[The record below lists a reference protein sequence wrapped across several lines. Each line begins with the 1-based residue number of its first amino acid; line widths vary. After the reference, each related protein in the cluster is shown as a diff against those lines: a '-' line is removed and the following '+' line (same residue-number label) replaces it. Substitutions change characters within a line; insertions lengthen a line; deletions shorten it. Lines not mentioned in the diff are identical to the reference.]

1 MAKRAFSARKSPSC
15 AAGAHS
21 RSCAQHSVA
30 LAQNIPAGQARR
42 QSSLSMQTS
51 RRSTQGILGGMCA
64 RRGARYSCVETS
76 ELEKPRYLPRVVDID
91 GVGGGCLGQARH
103 GHHIAGEY
111 YVKTSTGTRDD
122 FPNMQGVA
130 FRSTEL
136 TGIIGEG
143 ILR

>member
-1 MAKRAFSARKSPSC
+1 M
-15 AAGAHS
+15 
-21 RSCAQHSVA
+21 
-30 LAQNIPAGQARR
+30 
-42 QSSLSMQTS
+42 
-51 RRSTQGILGGMCA
+51 LGGMCA

-143 ILR
+143 ILRLRNHHGHGVPTIVFTVLQVFQGLLGVLDIACTVDFLRNGLDGRLYALGRIVELG